1 MDPSNRTLRCEQPA
15 IEDGPARQDV
25 LVAIV
30 AAVTGANREQ
40 ILEEFA
46 DYPGRLREFRDEVLT
61 GGPLWARLA
70 RGARRTPDPGQDI

>member
-1 MDPSNRTLRCEQPA
+1 MDATSNPVRRDHPGA
-15 IEDGPARQDV
+15 GDGPARQDV

-46 DYPGRLREFRDEVLT
+46 DYPGRLRDFRDEVLT

-70 RGARRTPDPGQDI
+70 RGRRVPDRGSGS